1 MVVFGT
7 RPDAIKLF
15 PVINAL
21 KAQRKI
27 VCEVLVSAQHREM
40 LDQVL
45 SISGIVPD
53 YDLDIMQPGQSLD
66 ALTARLLEAIGGV
79 LDTAKLTAS

>member
-27 VCEVLVSAQHREM
+27 VCEVLVSAQHREV

-79 LDTAKLTAS
+79 LDTAKLTAW